1 MIAKRTRGKRTRF
14 NRFAAFAALA
24 LAATSLWAAATVKR
38 AKPPH
43 WNRSAS
49 DAFFTD
55 AREKLQGERPAH
67 GGLAAPADPGRPAD
81 EPGGGGGGTFT
92 WSKLIEPDTVEDE
105 IKSLQKQFSET
116 ITTPAPFKGGGAK
129 TARRQLTELA
139 VLFAIIAEYD
149 GDVRWKKDAVNMRE
163 LIGRTGMN
171 CKVGTDASF
180 NEAKLR
186 KDELETLVRGGASPS
201 VAGADP
207 KVAWEKIAGRPPLM
221 QRLEALQQQGIAVYT
236 ANAADFNKNLDKAL
250 KEAELI
256 AAIAEVIQ
264 RPGFEFTDDD
274 QYLNFAKAM
283 RDAALTIVD
292 AAKSKNYDAARA
304 ASGKI
309 DKACSQCHEGYR
321 S

>member
-1 MIAKRTRGKRTRF
+1 M
-14 NRFAAFAALA
+14 AA
-24 LAATSLWAAATVKR
+24 
-38 AKPPH
+38 
-43 WNRSAS
+43 
-49 DAFFTD
+49 
-55 AREKLQGERPAH
+55 
-67 GGLAAPADPGRPAD
+67 
-81 EPGGGGGGTFT
+81 GGTFT

-105 IKSLQKQFSET
+105 IKTLQKQFSET
-116 ITTPAPFKGGGAK
+116 VTTPAPFKGGGAK
-129 TARRQLTELA
+129 IARRQLTELA

-149 GDVRWKKDAVNMRE
+149 GDIRWKKDAVNMRE
-163 LIGRTGMN
+163 LTGRTGMN

-186 KDELETLVRGGASPS
+186 KEELETLVRGGAAPS

-207 KVAWEKIAGRPPLM
+207 KAAWEKIAGRPPLM

-236 ANAADFNKNLDKAL
+236 ANAGDFAKNQDKAL

-283 RDAALTIVD
+283 RDAALTVVE